1 MVVLNYLAKHKLYT
15 TAVSLA
21 LVGLLALGLVLGV
34 REIRDRSPQQT
45 INSSTTYVTQRKE
58 DVRKI
63 AARYGLPPSIVMAD
77 NDLTS
82 FTVASGKQLVINPVN
97 EPRKIP
103 KGVGEMLYGMLD
115 PAYDY
120 QDAYIADI
128 VKDPRPETVVVM
140 KQTYFKSGSIYP
152 GETSYRVGEPSSTYF
167 DREASNLKFIILDTK
182 GKKIFQ
188 EEHSW
193 GRFGIN
199 NQMYPLDRGNRFLLH
214 THVTKE
220 WFAPWMYRDIETA
233 YGLEI
238 GVDQNKVN
246 NIGTFGGYEGLPVKG
261 RNVRIQKSNGGL
273 VVIGNYFHYDI
284 GNYTPDN
291 YPHSA
296 KIKRIA
302 YSNGRLSNITSQE
315 FVAAELARMLFD
327 DELTA
332 GDIRFLRRE
341 HGGDLGRALDLIRT
355 TEKNKA
361 RIIGAVASA
370 VSSGT
375 DPRQEIGKV
384 LRIQDDYTISTLL
397 EKQISTYLFTAD
409 ETSGKVEP
417 WTFELYSKESRIAGV
432 LPHQRR
438 VVAILDPETQ
448 QLALQGGVYLGKES
462 PLGIELRLSK
472 SIDAT
477 AQPINSNLVI
487 VDKKETIKRTSD
499 VYERARRGEV
509 SASEAFGLAGEIK
522 KDLGIGLDL
531 AQSVSGVA
539 NAISTASNVV
549 DILREHGIQN
559 IGDLKNLMSGNIQ
572 NIPAFSDMFKELAGE
587 KKK

>member
-1 MVVLNYLAKHKLYT
+1 MGILSYLAGHKLYT
-15 TAVSLA
+15 AGIS
-21 LVGLLALGLVLGV
+21 LVLAALLGIGV
-34 REIRDRSPQQT
+34 AFGVGGLRSQSTQT
-45 INSSTTYVTQRKE
+45 ITSQTTYVTERKE

-63 AARYGLPPSIVMAD
+63 AARYGLPPSVVMAD
-77 NDLTS
+77 NNLTS

-103 KGVGEMLYGMLD
+103 KGIGEMLYGMLD

-120 QDAYIADI
+120 EDAYVADI
-128 VKDPRPETVVVM
+128 VKDPRPETVVVV
-140 KQTYFKSGSIYP
+140 KQTYFKSGSIQP
-152 GETSYRVGEPSSTYF
+152 GEAPYRVGEPSSTYF
-167 DREASNLKFIILDTK
+167 NREASNLKFIILDTK

-188 EEHSW
+188 DEHSW

-199 NQMYPLDRGNRFLLH
+199 NQMYPLDKGNRFFLH
-214 THVTKE
+214 THVTKD
-220 WFAPWMYRDIETA
+220 WFAPWMYRDIETV

-238 GVDQNKVN
+238 GVDQDKVN
-246 NIGTFGGYEGLPVKG
+246 NIGTFGMYEGLAVKG

-291 YPHSA
+291 YDSNA
-296 KIKRIA
+296 QIKRIA
-302 YSNGRLSNITSQE
+302 YSNGRLSNITTQE

-327 DELTA
+327 NELTA
-332 GDIRFLRRE
+332 GDIRFLRRQ
-341 HGGDLGRALDLIRT
+341 HGGDLGRALDLIRA

-361 RIIGAVASA
+361 QIIGAVASA
-370 VSSGT
+370 ISSGT

-384 LRIQDDYTISTLL
+384 LRIQDDYTTSMLL
-397 EKQISTYLFTAD
+397 EKQISAYLFTAD

-417 WTFELYSKESRIAGV
+417 WTFELYNKESRIAGV

-438 VVAILDPETQ
+438 VVAILDPETR

-462 PLGIELRLSK
+462 PLGIDIKLSRG
-472 SIDAT
+472 IDAT
-477 AQPINSNLVI
+477 AQPINANLVV
-487 VDKKETIKRTSD
+487 VDKKDVMKRTGD
-499 VYERARRGEV
+499 AYERARRGELT
-509 SASEAFGLAGEIK
+509 SQEAFALAGGVR
-522 KDLGIGLDL
+522 KDLGVGLDL
-531 AQSVSGVA
+531 EQSVSGVA